1 MIKANTAKEIADIS
15 NMYIAP
21 EVQLK
26 VDSVFAEASTSI
38 YHAARKG
45 RHSTEIDEWACYVD
59 INEVLKH
66 LLSLIQEQGYTTE
79 VEIDEKHHHFKIK
92 IDW

>member
-45 RHSTEIDEWACYVD
+45 RHSTEIDEWALNRTSCLENYDVHD
-59 INEVLKH
+59 LRE
-66 LLSLIQEQGYTTE
+66 LILANKT
-79 VEIDEKHHHFKIK
+79 KR
-92 IDW
+92 